1 MSMDDFIQYLNYL
14 GIKGETV
21 IITAALGYKFG
32 YDYGFK
38 CGIEERNHIKNGP
51 SIESILKGKTLSE
64 GE

>member
-1 MSMDDFIQYLNYL
+1 MDDFIQYLNYL
-14 GIKGETV
+14 GRKGETV

-38 CGIEERNHIKNGP
+38 CGIEERKNMKSGP
-51 SIESILKGKTLSE
+51 SIESIMKDKTLTM